1 MAGIY
6 KTPGVYV
13 EEIPKFPPSIAPVE
27 TAIPAFVGY
36 TEKADDLA
44 PGDLFN
50 IPKRIGSIA
59 DFELYF
65 GFGYKPGLTNVNLDT
80 QGFFKE
86 AVFTKRFLLYDS
98 LRMFYANGGG
108 DCYIVSV
115 GTYAATTTPDK
126 THFLNT
132 NTGIQA
138 LEKYDELTILLFP
151 DAALLAGSALY
162 EIQAAALAQCEFL
175 KDRVG
180 LFDLKEDDPK
190 GDDFRSKSG
199 INSLKYGITYTPWLN
214 TTFAK
219 GYAYRDIN
227 TAGILQKGD
236 TATPPVY
243 TAIQLNS
250 LTADAGI
257 LVTLANLEKTMTDVD
272 TVTTAVPALNTLKD
286 NYNGMRNTYLS
297 SKTVPNFIAI
307 TDLLFDIARTID
319 TFVTG
324 ATPLTNPDL
333 VNAVRL
339 AIGSLQPVYNQL
351 IAYDLEAEG
360 TISGAAYPSQH
371 DAVAV
376 PVAPE
381 WGAVFTT
388 PPAPSTIMAGATT
401 DPDRMDSMLD
411 ELDAVF
417 QQINGIVVS
426 GVVAAV
432 NQHEKTLND
441 ALLASFPQ
449 YKAIINGINAAATKL
464 PPSGTIAGIYSFV
477 DRTRGVWKAPAN
489 VSVTGGEAA
498 VTFTFTELERLNVDT
513 ISGKSINV
521 IRPFT
526 GKGTLVYGARTLAGN
541 DLEWRYVPVRRFF
554 NFVEE
559 SVKKATEQFVFEPND
574 ANTWVKVQA
583 MIENFLTTLWRQGA
597 LQGIKPEHAFYV
609 AVGLG
614 KTMTALDILEGRMV
628 IEIGMAAVRPA
639 EFIILKFSHKMA
651 ES

>member
-27 TAIPAFVGY
+27 TAIPAFIGY
-36 TEKADDLA
+36 TEKADNLA
-44 PGDLFN
+44 PGDLMN

-59 DFELYF
+59 DFELYY
-65 GFGYKPGLTNVNLDT
+65 GFGHKPVLTDVKLDL

-86 AVFTKRFLLYDS
+86 AAFEKRFLLYDS

-115 GTYAATTTPDK
+115 GNYAATPDK

-138 LEKYDELTILLFP
+138 IEKFDEPTILLFP
-151 DAALLAGSALY
+151 DAARLANSALY

-180 LFDLKEDDPK
+180 LFDLKETDAK
-190 GDDFRSKSG
+190 GDEFRSKSG
-199 INSLKYGITYTPWLN
+199 INSLKYGMTYTPWLN
-214 TTFAK
+214 TSFIK
-219 GYAYRDIN
+219 GYTYRDISK
-227 TAGILQKGD
+227 AGILQRLN
-236 TATPPVY
+236 TAPPPTY
-243 TAIQLNS
+243 IAISLNS
-250 LTADAGI
+250 LTADASI
-257 LVTLANLEKTMTDVD
+257 LLTLTNLEKTMVDVN
-272 TVTTAVPALNTLKD
+272 TVKAAVPTLDKLKD
-286 NYNGMRNTYLS
+286 NYNGKRNTYLGG
-297 SKTVPNFIAI
+297 KTVPNFISI

-319 TFVTG
+319 AFVMG
-324 ATPLTNPDL
+324 ATPLTNPSL
-333 VNAVRL
+333 VNAVKL
-339 AIGSLQPVYNQL
+339 AIGSLKPIYNQL
-351 IAYDLEAEG
+351 ISYDLEAEAK
-360 TISGAAYPSQH
+360 ISGAAYVSQY
-371 DAVAV
+371 DVVAA
-376 PVAPE
+376 PTAPE
-381 WGAVFTT
+381 WGTIFTT
-388 PPAPSTIMAGATT
+388 PPAASAVMTGAT
-401 DPDRMDSMLD
+401 DAALMDSVLD

-417 QQINGIVVS
+417 AQINSIVVS
-426 GVVAAV
+426 AVVEAV

-441 ALLASFPQ
+441 ALYTSFPE
-449 YKAIINGINAAATKL
+449 YKAIINGINTAAATL

-489 VSVTGGEAA
+489 VSITGGEPA
-498 VTFTFTELERLNVDT
+498 VTFSITELERLNVDT
-513 ISGKSINV
+513 IAGKSINA

-541 DLEWRYVPVRRFF
+541 DNEWRYVPVRRFF

-574 ANTWVKVQA
+574 SNTWVKVQA

-628 IEIGMAAVRPA
+628 IEIGMAVVRPA
-639 EFIILKFSHKMA
+639 EFIILKFSHKMP